1 MKQMTVAINLSK
13 LCVRMVILFGVLAF
27 SLTACGKKEEAVDT
41 TKEKAATD
49 SSANE
54 KEMLSAAVDAYVYAY
69 PLLTMEYTRR
79 ALTNTVNPEG
89 TKAPMG
95 QFVRMREYPSASFK
109 DVTAPNA
116 DTLYTQAWFDV
127 SKEPWV
133 ISFPDMKGR
142 YALFPMLSGWTDVFQ
157 VPGKRTTGTGAQK
170 YAITGPGWS
179 GTLPAGVTEYK
190 SPTGI
195 VWLLGR
201 IYCTGTPED
210 YKAVHV
216 LQDKVTAV
224 PLSSYGKAYKPEP
237 GTVDASLDSKKSVR
251 DRVHEL
257 DGNAYFKLFADLLK
271 TNPPAADDAPMV
283 ATLAKIGIVPGQDF
297 DPSKLDPAVGKAITS
312 APKPAQEKIM
322 GHFKEAGKAEN
333 GWIFTTNTG
342 VYGTDYLQRAL
353 ITAIGLG
360 ANRPQDAV
368 YPTSEVD
375 GEDKPYSGANR
386 YVMHFNKGEMPP
398 VDGFWSL
405 TMYNGEYFF
414 VDNPLNRYNV
424 SSRSKFKPNPD
435 GSTDIYIQNESP
447 GKDKEANWLPAPT
460 DKFILMLRL
469 YWPKEKAP
477 SIIDGSWKIPPVK
490 QAAEKEATSK

>member
-1 MKQMTVAINLSK
+1 MNLR
-13 LCVRMVILFGVLAF
+13 LPLAAVF
-27 SLTACGKKEEAVDT
+27 ALLALSFIACGKKEPSIDT
-41 TKEKAATD
+41 AKEKAAGD
-49 SSANE
+49 IAVKD
-54 KEMLSAAVDAYVYAY
+54 KEMLETAIDAYVYAY
-69 PLLTMEYTRR
+69 PLVTMEYTRR
-79 ALTNTVNPEG
+79 ALTNTEKPEG

-95 QFVRMREYPSASFK
+95 QFVRMREYPNASFK

-127 SKEPWV
+127 SKEPWIV
-133 ISFPDMKGR
+133 SFPDMKGR

-157 VPGKRTTGTGAQK
+157 VPGKRTTGTRAQK

-190 SPTGI
+190 SPTGM

-201 IYCTGTPED
+201 IYCTGTPQD
-210 YKAVHV
+210 YKAVHE
-216 LQDKVTAV
+216 LQDKITAV
-224 PLSSYGKAYKPEP
+224 PLSSYGKAYTPEP
-237 GTVDASLDSKKSVR
+237 GSVDASLDSKKSVR

-257 DGNAYFKLFADLLK
+257 EGNAYFKLFAELLK
-271 TNPPAADDAPMV
+271 TNPPAANDAPLV

-297 DPSKLDPAVGKAITS
+297 DAWKLGAAIAKAVAG
-312 APKPAQEKIM
+312 APKPAQETIL
-322 GHFKEAGKAEN
+322 GHLKEAGTFEN
-333 GWIFTTNTG
+333 GWIFTTKTG

-368 YPTSEVD
+368 YPTSEADSD
-375 GEDKPYSGANR
+375 GKSYSGANK
-386 YVMHFNKGEMPP
+386 YVMHFNKDEMPP

-405 TMYNGEYFF
+405 TMYNAEYFF
-414 VDNPLNRYNV
+414 VENPLNRYNV
-424 SSRSKFKPNPD
+424 SSRSKFKPNAD
-435 GSTDIYIQNESP
+435 GSVDVYIQNESP
-447 GKDKEANWLPAPT
+447 GKDKEANWLPAPN
-460 DKFILMLRL
+460 DQFVLMLRL

-490 QAAEKEATSK
+490 QAAADATAK